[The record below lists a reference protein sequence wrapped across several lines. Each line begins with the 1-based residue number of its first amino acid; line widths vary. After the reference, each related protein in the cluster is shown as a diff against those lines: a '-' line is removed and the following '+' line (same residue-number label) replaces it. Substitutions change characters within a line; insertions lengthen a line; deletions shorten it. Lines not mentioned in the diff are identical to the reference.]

1 MPPTSSFG
9 WRGEAPTPLFDDSGV
24 ISRSPE
30 VGTRASSSP
39 DDDPDDGAALS
50 DRPRWSSTSEFL
62 LAAVGSAVGLGN
74 LLRFPYVTYAHGG
87 AAFLIPYGLAVA
99 CLGVP
104 VLWMEL
110 MLGQVLQR
118 GVVDGLACLHAR
130 AWGVGVAATL
140 AAFLL
145 ASYYSAIM
153 SWVWVFL
160 AASLADACPW
170 ADGAARGFFFDD
182 ALGRRDDADVASRG
196 LGPARWWL
204 VLGLTLNWL
213 CCYACIFAGARSAGK
228 AIWITM
234 PLPYVLLFALA
245 MKGASLPG
253 SAEGVAFYFGRWEW
267 SALGDGGAWVDAAAQ
282 IFFGLSVAC
291 GAMPAYASNCPR
303 SERCERNAVVIAIAN
318 AATSVFAG
326 FVVFAFLG
334 HLARSERVPIADVA
348 EGGWS
353 LAFVAYPS
361 AMALF
366 EGPGAWQ
373 FFSVSFWLTLLCL
386 GVDSAFALAEAVVCA
401 LCDRHERCRRNRS
414 LTALGVCVA
423 CWIAGLPMTTAGG
436 YQVVDVMD
444 AYVSRYALV
453 LAGLMEC
460 VFVGHGYGA
469 ERLRRES
476 AALAGDD
483 AEAAPSVF
491 ARTFAPMI
499 RWVVPTALFALLCHN
514 LYQESRGA
522 YGGYP
527 AWLCAAFGWV
537 PCAVLP
543 LACAAY
549 GAARPMRD
557 AGGRG
562 GYRGERDE
570 GGPGGVEL
578 GGMGERHAAEAGP
591 GTGGT

>member
-1 MPPTSSFG
+1 MLSSRGRKSRRSRRCDWPRGPRISPPAAKD
-9 WRGEAPTPLFDDSGV
+9 RSGA
-24 ISRSPE
+24 RPRRE
-30 VGTRASSSP
+30 RASGLIGRSRRPAGLALKSP
-39 DDDPDDGAALS
+39 RRAPPRRGSRPRPGSHAAALS
-50 DRPRWSSTSEFL
+50 SARVVGPGSRAHAADVLRRLARRGADAPLRRLGRDLALARGRHPRVLLARRRPRRRRRALGPPRWSSTSEFL

-87 AAFLIPYGLAVA
+87 AAFLIPYGLAVV

-160 AASLADACPW
+160 ATSLADACPW
-170 ADGAARGFFFDD
+170 ADGAAREFFFDD

-253 SAEGVAFYFGRWEW
+253 SAEGVAFTSGGGSGRRSGTEARGWTRPRRF
-267 SALGDGGAWVDAAAQ
+267 SASPSRAARARVREQ
-282 IFFGLSVAC
+282 L
-291 GAMPAYASNCPR
+291 PA
-303 SERCERNAVVIAIAN
+303 ERCGRNAVVIAIAH

-326 FVVFAFLG
+326 FVVFACSG

-366 EGPGAWQ
+366 QGPGAWQ
-373 FFSVSFWLTLLCL
+373 FFSVSFWLAPLP
-386 GVDSAFALAEAVVCA
+386 
-401 LCDRHERCRRNRS
+401 RRRQRVRARRS
-414 LTALGVCVA
+414 
-423 CWIAGLPMTTAGG
+423 
-436 YQVVDVMD
+436 
-444 AYVSRYALV
+444 R
-453 LAGLMEC
+453 
-460 VFVGHGYGA
+460 
-469 ERLRRES
+469 RLRAVRSPQRAAETDHHRARRVRRVLDRGAPVDDRGGGTRSWTSWTRTS
-476 AALAGDD
+476 AGT
-483 AEAAPSVF
+483 PSS
-491 ARTFAPMI
+491 
-499 RWVVPTALFALLCHN
+499 
-514 LYQESRGA
+514 SRG
-522 YGGYP
+522 
-527 AWLCAAFGWV
+527 
-537 PCAVLP
+537 
-543 LACAAY
+543 
-549 GAARPMRD
+549 
-557 AGGRG
+557 
-562 GYRGERDE
+562 
-570 GGPGGVEL
+570 
-578 GGMGERHAAEAGP
+578 
-591 GTGGT
+591 